1 MFLKKY
7 FPLLLI
13 RHRDRLLQDYPYYIP
28 DIPGVY
34 ELVINILHAPRT
46 QMLRWFHDQAEN
58 IFSPLY
64 TEVDLAD
71 LFVRVSESFRG
82 APEE

>member
-1 MFLKKY
+1 MNWQRFLVIRDCDS
-7 FPLLLI
+7 LLY
-13 RHRDRLLQDYPYYIP
+13 DYPYDIP
-28 DIPGVY
+28 DISGVY
-34 ELVINILHAPRT
+34 ELVMNILHSPRG

-71 LFVRVSESFRG
+71 LLVRVSESFRG
-82 APEE
+82 ATEE

>member
-7 FPLLLI
+7 FSFLVIKHRNSLL
-13 RHRDRLLQDYPYYIP
+13 HDYPYDIP

-34 ELVINILHAPRT
+34 ELVMNILHAPRA

-64 TEVDLAD
+64 TEVELAD
-71 LFVRVSESFRG
+71 LLVRVSESFRG

>member
-7 FPLLLI
+7 FSFLFI
-13 RHRDRLLQDYPYYIP
+13 RHRNSLLHDDPYDIP

-34 ELVINILHAPRT
+34 ELVMNILHALRAP
-46 QMLRWFHDQAEN
+46 MLRSFHDQAEN

-71 LFVRVSESFRG
+71 LLLRVSESFREV
-82 APEE
+82 PED